1 MLKSYASAYEITER
15 HLTRKYI
22 RRVSI
27 LSWFVF
33 LSLLLE
39 FINPD
44 WALEDAP
51 AIVSIGLIVIVI
63 AFLIAVIMLLCSPLV
78 MRFWARDKYL
88 DEWELDIK
96 RRGMKSGYT
105 VLLFT
110 LLLAMLYFVFKVDY
124 SIDYSVEIEAK
135 TVSNSQIAGW
145 SSNLIIIAVFFQ
157 IQSQLRRIRP
167 IDADEWDE
175 DIVEKKTI
183 KWKIFMILAVLFI
196 LFGPPACQGFIDGY
210 NAARFD

>member
-1 MLKSYASAYEITER
+1 MLKGYASAFEIAER

-22 RRVSI
+22 QRVSI
-27 LSWFVF
+27 ISWIVF
-33 LSLLLE
+33 LSLFLE
-39 FINPD
+39 FIDID
-44 WALEDAP
+44 WVFEDAP
-51 AIVSIGLIVIVI
+51 AIVAIGLVVILLL
-63 AFLIAVIMLLCSPLV
+63 FLIAVIMLLCSPLV

-110 LLLAMLYFVFKVDY
+110 LLLAMIYFGFKVDY
-124 SIDYSVEIEAK
+124 SVDLEPKAI
-135 TVSNSQIAGW
+135 
-145 SSNLIIIAVFFQ
+145 SNLEIIDWSFNLMIIAVFFQ
-157 IQSQLRRIRP
+157 IQTQLRRIRP

-175 DIVEKKTI
+175 ERVEKKTI

-196 LFGPPACQGFIDGY
+196 LIGPAFCQGVIDGF
-210 NAARFD
+210 NDTI